1 MLKHCVDDEGLLILQ
16 RLNFPEDDCANNM
29 QSKLEKLEMYCS
41 KQTKHLFEHFKLRQ
55 KHCELYESF
64 VLFVAAL
71 RDIMCKI
78 QLN

>member
-1 MLKHCVDDEGLLILQ
+1 MTISLPWPESKTRQLVMLKHCVDDEGLLILQ

-55 KHCELYESF
+55 KH
-64 VLFVAAL
+64 
-71 RDIMCKI
+71 
-78 QLN
+78 